1 MEKIIKKAK
10 RLLAQSGGLNIAIG
24 AILLAVAI
32 PLGVLSIIS
41 GSKLLSLRK
50 QL

>member
-10 RLLAQSGGLNIAIG
+10 KMLAQSGGFSIAMG
-24 AILLAVAI
+24 SILLAVAI
-32 PLGVLSIIS
+32 PIGIIS
-41 GSKLLSLRK
+41 IVNGSRLLNLRK